1 METGG
6 SGAGGRADRAL
17 NSYSCQNGS
26 FFLTFTL
33 IVILVYRVVYESKN
47 LELHSLEKG
56 RRWLTRYHSWQTAS
70 PECEAGMCVDRCAS
84 SHCRNRFSGSGRV
97 YFPFHQGPAAVRQAG
112 WWLAGRKAVIRPALC
127 TWLIRAAVWLQVP
140 SRGALVVSD
149 TCVLALSWCWLLWI
163 PSGQELCHLPQ
174 ATEPP
179 WWVSL
184 AQCHAGQR
192 CPTDNWGQWKCRLRT
207 S

>member
-6 SGAGGRADRAL
+6 GGAGGRADRAL
-17 NSYSCQNGS
+17 NSHSCQRGS

-33 IVILVYRVVYESKN
+33 IVISVYHVVHESKN
-47 LELHSLEKG
+47 LQLHSSEKG
-56 RRWLTRYHSWQTAS
+56 RRRLTRY
-70 PECEAGMCVDRCAS
+70 ECGAGVRVDRCAS
-84 SHCRNRFSGSGRV
+84 SPCRNRFSGSGRV

-127 TWLIRAAVWLQVP
+127 TWLIRAAVRLQVP

-149 TCVLALSWCWLLWI
+149 TCVLALSWRWLLWI

-184 AQCHAGQR
+184 AQCHAGRR
-192 CPTDNWGQWKCRLRT
+192 CPTDHWGQWKCRLRT